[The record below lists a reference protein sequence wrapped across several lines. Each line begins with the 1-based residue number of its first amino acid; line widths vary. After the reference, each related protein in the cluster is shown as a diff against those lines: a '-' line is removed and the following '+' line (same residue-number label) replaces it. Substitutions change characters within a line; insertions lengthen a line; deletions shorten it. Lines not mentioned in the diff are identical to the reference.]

1 MLKMALQRGVKDPS
15 ILALISSRIA
25 FIFTPLG
32 LNDWRIVTSLF
43 CGVMA
48 KESVVSTLQVLYPA
62 GFTASLTVL
71 SVVCLLVFCLLYTP
85 CIAAIASIK
94 RELGSKYAIGVVA
107 WQCVLAWGIAFIVH
121 VLGSLLI

>member
-1 MLKMALQRGVKDPS
+1 M
-15 ILALISSRIA
+15 ISSRIA

-32 LNDWRIVTSLF
+32 LNDWRIVTSLI

-62 GFTASLTVL
+62 GFTASLPVL

-107 WQCVLAWGIAFIVH
+107 WQCVLAWGVAFIVH